1 MELVDPLEHPDLL
14 RLASNFHRNLLA
26 TLSDVGDQLQQ
37 IIATSEV
44 LSNSSDTHETLRGRI
59 WETRENY
66 HLALGGVHTFISC
79 LEAQAIAL
87 DREMEGLQESRDVL
101 LGERDVLIDRGHELN
116 CRLGYN
122 ALERKLDE
130 SFTDLERFT
139 SEESAK
145 CFRDEAEENVKR
157 TQDLIRLASMR
168 SCQMDRD
175 TFLEMEKITNLYE
188 NYESERQPF
197 VQELDLFSDVRRHRI
212 SSWFAEPLS
221 EEDRERGESVLDY
234 LNLEQRHRHMEAQV
248 IKNTLR
254 MYSFN
259 ASLNFDRQDN
269 VKRLDELSSLQTKIN
284 QLSGAN
290 RVLPRAAV
298 AKTNLC
304 SMDNDSTNEGA
315 RGDGLAEENR
325 EEATGKTLHRCPR
338 KINLNSD
345 PITEPHLVARLEEAL
360 RWEENDGA
368 LTWVDQIEGGAEH
381 VERASVT
388 SATQNNQEMDAQTV
402 ERSELTE
409 QVAVP
414 ALPSSSSITQ
424 AVKGG
429 DSVCG
434 DALGLM
440 ADSLDVGNKIEG
452 NNPSSMSVE
461 SKLNSRSTH
470 SYLCHI
476 ESQPVLPGSAE
487 KHIAGLVRKKH
498 SSRQVGSLT
507 NLQDTEGP
515 SNTLHRDCGEERD
528 TRSQGSESAAS
539 ARSTIG
545 GNRSREHVPSGG
557 SGGNWDKE

>member
-1 MELVDPLEHPDLL
+1 MDPMDPLDHPDLL
-14 RLASNFHRNLLA
+14 RLNSNFHRNLIA

-37 IIATSEV
+37 IVATSEM
-44 LSNSSDTHETLRGRI
+44 LSSSSDTQESLRRGI

-79 LEAQAIAL
+79 LEAQALAL
-87 DREMEGLQESRDVL
+87 DREMEGLLESRDVL
-101 LGERDVLIDRGHELN
+101 LDERDVLIDRGHELN

-157 TQDLIRLASMR
+157 THDLIRLANMR

-212 SSWFAEPLS
+212 TSWFAESLS
-221 EEDRERGESVLDY
+221 DEDRERGESVLDY
-234 LNLEQRHRHMEAQV
+234 LNLEQRERHMEAQV

-269 VKRLDELSSLQTKIN
+269 IKRLDELNALQNKVN
-284 QLSGAN
+284 QMSGAN

-304 SMDNDSTNEGA
+304 CTDSDSYSEGA
-315 RGDGLAEENR
+315 RGDGFVEEIR
-325 EEATGKTLHRCPR
+325 EEARGKTLHRCSR
-338 KINLNSD
+338 KISLNSD
-345 PITEPHLVARLEEAL
+345 PVTDPELVARLEAAL
-360 RWEENDGA
+360 RWEENDGG
-368 LTWVDQIEGGAEH
+368 LTWVDQVEGGAEH
-381 VERASVT
+381 MERASIT
-388 SATQNNQEMDAQTV
+388 SQNDLMSTV
-402 ERSELTE
+402 QANETALRTE
-409 QVAVP
+409 QAP
-414 ALPSSSSITQ
+414 PLGSSSSTTQ
-424 AVKGG
+424 AAKGG

-434 DALGLM
+434 DALGLL
-440 ADSLDVGNKIEG
+440 ADSLDAGEKIEG
-452 NNPSSMSVE
+452 NDPSNMTE
-461 SKLNSRSTH
+461 ECKLNSRSNH

-507 NLQDTEGP
+507 NLNDTQGT
-515 SNTLHRDCGEERD
+515 SSALLQDCGEERD
-528 TRSQGSESAAS
+528 TRSQGSEPATSTRSA
-539 ARSTIG
+539 IG

-557 SGGNWDKE
+557 SGANWDKE

>member
-1 MELVDPLEHPDLL
+1 MDPVDPLEHPDLL

-44 LSNSSDTHETLRGRI
+44 LSNSSETQESLRGRI

-101 LGERDVLIDRGHELN
+101 LGERDILIDRGHELN

-157 TQDLIRLASMR
+157 THDLIRLASMR

-212 SSWFAEPLS
+212 TSWFSESLS
-221 EEDRERGESVLDY
+221 EEDRERGESVVDY
-234 LNLEQRHRHMEAQV
+234 LNLEQRQRHMEAQV

-269 VKRLDELSSLQTKIN
+269 IKRLEELSALQIKIN

-298 AKTNLC
+298 ARTNLC
-304 SMDNDSTNEGA
+304 SMDNDCYNEGA

-325 EEATGKTLHRCPR
+325 EEATGKTLHRCRR

-345 PITEPHLVARLEEAL
+345 PITEPQLVTRLEEAL
-360 RWEENDGA
+360 RWEENDGG

-388 SATQNNQEMDAQTV
+388 SQNDQPVTLQMIEGAD
-402 ERSELTE
+402 RIE
-409 QVAVP
+409 QVA
-414 ALPSSSSITQ
+414 ALGSSSSTTQ
-424 AVKGG
+424 AIKGG

-440 ADSLDVGNKIEG
+440 TDSFDAGHKIEG
-452 NNPSSMSVE
+452 NNPSNMSVE
-461 SKLNSRSTH
+461 YKLNTRSTH

-507 NLQDTEGP
+507 NLQDAEGP
-515 SNTLHRDCGEERD
+515 SGALHHDCGEERD
-528 TRSQGSESAAS
+528 TRSQGSEPATS
-539 ARSTIG
+539 ARSGIG

-557 SGGNWDKE
+557 SGGTWDKE

>member
-1 MELVDPLEHPDLL
+1 MDPIDPLAHPDLL
-14 RLASNFHRNLLA
+14 RLNSNFHRNLLA

-37 IIATSEV
+37 IIAASEV
-44 LSNSSDTHETLRGRI
+44 LSNSSDTDTQESIQRGI

-79 LEAQAIAL
+79 LEAQANAL
-87 DREMEGLQESRDVL
+87 DREMESLQESRDVL
-101 LGERDVLIDRGHELN
+101 LDERDVLIDRGHELN

-139 SEESAK
+139 SEDSAK

-157 TQDLIRLASMR
+157 TNDLIRLANMR

-175 TFLEMEKITNLYE
+175 SFLEMEKITNLYE
-188 NYESERQPF
+188 NYELERQPF

-212 SSWFAEPLS
+212 TSWFAEPLS
-221 EEDRERGESVLDY
+221 DEDRERGENVLDY
-234 LNLEQRHRHMEAQV
+234 LNLEQRQRHMESQV
-248 IKNTLR
+248 IKNALR

-269 VKRLDELSSLQTKIN
+269 VKRLEELSALQTKVN
-284 QLSGAN
+284 HLSGAN
-290 RVLPRAAV
+290 RVLPRTAV

-304 SMDNDSTNEGA
+304 FTDNDSCVEGA
-315 RGDGLAEENR
+315 RGDGVTDDR
-325 EEATGKTLHRCPR
+325 EVITGKNLHRCPR
-338 KINLNSD
+338 KISLNSD
-345 PITEPHLVARLEEAL
+345 PITDPELVARLESAL
-360 RWEENDGA
+360 RWEENDGG
-368 LTWVDQIEGGAEH
+368 LTWFDQVEGGAEH
-381 VERASVT
+381 MERT
-388 SATQNNQEMDAQTV
+388 SISSQNGQADHIQTNEPV
-402 ERSELTE
+402 FRTE
-409 QVAVP
+409 QAP
-414 ALPSSSSITQ
+414 ALGSSSSTTQ
-424 AVKGG
+424 AIKGG

-440 ADSLDVGNKIEG
+440 TDSLDAGHKIEG
-452 NNPSSMSVE
+452 NNPSNMSVE
-461 SKLNSRSTH
+461 CKLNSRSTH

-515 SNTLHRDCGEERD
+515 SSVHHDSGEERD
-528 TRSQGSESAAS
+528 TRSQGSEPATST
-539 ARSTIG
+539 RSGIG
-545 GNRSREHVPSGG
+545 GNRSREHVPSAG
-557 SGGNWDKE
+557 SCANWEKE